1 MVSLKQERQSG
12 FTIVELLIVII
23 IIGILAGLVITQVL
37 GANQQARDT
46 DRKNDINSIAT
57 QLEAYFAKT
66 GGYPQA
72 GPATDADSINNSTW
86 RTNNSF
92 NAGDGAKAFSDPMN
106 GSVITLQDSLPST
119 TNRAYQYLPAPTG
132 CVSPTVQAG
141 TANTGT
147 FCTSYQLVALLE
159 NSNDSQK
166 DTTITSAA
174 FYVKRNANQ

>member
-46 DRKNDINSIAT
+46 DRKNDINSVAT

-92 NAGDGAKAFSDPMN
+92 NAGDGAKAFSDPMD
-106 GSVITLQDSLPST
+106 STVTDLQDALPLT
-119 TNRAYQYLPAPTG
+119 TNRAYGYQPTPAG
-132 CVSPTVQAG
+132 CISPTNNNG
-141 TANTGT
+141 DANTGT
-147 FCTSYQLVALLE
+147 FCSGYTLSALLE
-159 NSNDSQK
+159 NDNDSQK
-166 DTTITSAA
+166 EEINGLAY
-174 FYVKRNANQ
+174 YVKRNANQ